1 MKQVN
6 GVWLP
11 DEEWEMAKFLMA
23 ETVDGFGAYQL
34 RKLVEGLKWCKKFR
48 TAVDVGAHCGLWAMR
63 LAKRFK
69 EVHAFEPV
77 LRHIECLEKN
87 APTAFRYHCALGDK
101 DGMVKLSKGVK
112 STGDTC
118 IAPDG
123 EYEARLLRL
132 DTYDLKDV
140 DFIKL
145 DCEGYELFA
154 LRGGEKLIDTYKP
167 AVVVEQKPGKA
178 KAYGLKDTEAVEWLK
193 NKGYVLRGEIAGDY
207 ILSVP

>member
-11 DEEWEMAKFLMA
+11 DEEQEMTKFLLA

-34 RKLVEGLKWCKKFR
+34 HKLNEGLKYCKQFR
-48 TAVDVGAHCGLWAMR
+48 VAVDVGAHCGLWAMR
-63 LAKRFK
+63 LVRKFAA
-69 EVHAFEPV
+69 VHCFEPV
-77 LRHIECLEKN
+77 LAHIECLEKN
-87 APTAFRYHCALGDK
+87 APTAKRYHCALGAK
-101 DGMVKLSKGVK
+101 DGMVSLAKGIK
-112 STGDTC
+112 STGDTH

-123 EYEARLLRL
+123 EYDARMVTL

-154 LRGGEKLIDTYKP
+154 LQGGERMIDRFRP
-167 AVVVEQKPGKA
+167 VVVVEQKPGKA
-178 KAYGLKDTEAVEWLK
+178 IAYGLKDTEAVEWLK
-193 NKGYVLRGEIAGDY
+193 AKGYGLRAVIAGDY
-207 ILSVP
+207 ILSI